1 MRYNTKG
8 ICWSWRDLTLSK
20 SRRIAVNMPLHLLNE
35 VDGIVAEEQE
45 TRSNL
50 IRQATAMY
58 VHEHKK
64 QRIRELLQQGYQEMA
79 GINLRIASEAF
90 DAERE
95 AEKLADRL
103 VSGV

>member
-1 MRYNTKG
+1 M
-8 ICWSWRDLTLSK
+8 SK
-20 SRRIAVNMPLHLLNE
+20 SRRIAVSMPLHLLNE
-35 VDGIVAEEQE
+35 VDGIVAEGQDS
-45 TRSNL
+45 RSNV

-79 GINLRIASEAF
+79 GINLRISSESFA
-90 DAERE
+90 AERE
-95 AEKLADRL
+95 AENLADRL